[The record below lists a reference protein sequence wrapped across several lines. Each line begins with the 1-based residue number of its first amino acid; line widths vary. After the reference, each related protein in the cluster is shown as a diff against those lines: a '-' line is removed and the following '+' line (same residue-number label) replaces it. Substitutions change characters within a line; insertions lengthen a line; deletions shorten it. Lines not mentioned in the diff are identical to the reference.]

1 MLEIVVHEIRGYCPV
16 YKKGDRILIEDPE
29 IVLEKTDAL
38 CTHALSTLLHYAL
51 ILEHD
56 WCPVKLGLTT
66 AEDEE
71 HAYMQCVD
79 PGKPGGAGFIGTN
92 LVNELRKRGH
102 EVIASDLYNTD
113 REGYLRAD
121 VRNYRQ
127 LERVF
132 EIEKWKFDSVYH
144 LAAEYGRW
152 NGEDY
157 YENLWATNAIGTKH
171 IIRLQEKLKFRMIF
185 FSSAEVYG
193 DYERVMTEDVME
205 KNPIK
210 DTYQMNDYAITKW
223 AGELMCM
230 NSAKMFGTETVR
242 VRPVNCYGPGEH
254 YTPYRGFIPKFI
266 YHAIFNKPYTV
277 FKGHKRIIDYV
288 GDSCRT
294 WANIVDN
301 FIPGEVYNVGGRP
314 EWEMEIK
321 DYSDLVLKAV
331 GREDSLVTYKEAE
344 PFTTKIKTMDF
355 SKAVMD
361 LKHNPKVTPEEGI
374 KRTVKWMKNVYT
386 NINI

>member
-1 MLEIVVHEIRGYCPV
+1 METQ
-16 YKKGDRILIEDPE
+16 KIL
-29 IVLEKTDAL
+29 VT
-38 CTHALSTLLHYAL
+38 
-51 ILEHD
+51 
-56 WCPVKLGLTT
+56 
-66 AEDEE
+66 
-71 HAYMQCVD
+71 
-79 PGKPGGAGFIGTN
+79 GGAGFIGSN
-92 LVNELRKRGH
+92 LVDELRKRGH
-102 EVIASDLYNTD
+102 EVISCDLYNTE
-113 REGYLRAD
+113 REDYVRCD
-121 VRNYRQ
+121 VGRYRQ
-127 LERVF
+127 VERIFDEHVF
-132 EIEKWKFDSVYH
+132 DYVYH

-157 YENLWATNAIGTKH
+157 YENLWATNVIGTKH
-171 IIRLQEKLKFRMIF
+171 IIRLQEKLGFRMVF

-193 DYERVMTEDVME
+193 DYEGIMREDVME

-230 NSAKMFGTETVR
+230 NSAKMFATETVR

-266 YHAIFNKPYTV
+266 YHALHNKPYTV

-288 GDSCRT
+288 EDSCRT

-301 FIPGEVYNVGGRP
+301 FIPGEVYNIGGRP

-321 DYSDLVLKAV
+321 EYSDLILEAV
-331 GREDSLVTYKEAE
+331 GRDDTIATYKEAE
-344 PFTTKIKTMDF
+344 SFTTKIKTMDF
-355 SKAVMD
+355 SKAVRD

-374 KRTVKWMKNVYT
+374 RRTVEWMKKVYT
-386 NINI
+386 EQI